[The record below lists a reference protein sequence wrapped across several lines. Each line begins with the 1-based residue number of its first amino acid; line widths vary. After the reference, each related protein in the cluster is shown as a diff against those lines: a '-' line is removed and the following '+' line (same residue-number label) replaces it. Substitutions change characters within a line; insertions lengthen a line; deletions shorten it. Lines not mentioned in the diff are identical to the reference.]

1 MTDIQG
7 SESAEDS
14 PAGRRPS
21 GGAAALDQEKLIIQV
36 GSNGVDA
43 SYVMTSS
50 ILKINPQYFS
60 IEALAAIGRNE
71 VQLLKNL
78 SEVLDED
85 LTLNE
90 LIINVFDKERFH

>member
-1 MTDIQG
+1 MN
-7 SESAEDS
+7 E
-14 PAGRRPS
+14 
-21 GGAAALDQEKLIIQV
+21 LDTAKLII
-36 GSNGVDA
+36 
-43 SYVMTSS
+43 YVMTSS

-60 IEALAAIGRNE
+60 IEALDAIAKNE

-78 SEVLDED
+78 NEVLDED

>member
-1 MTDIQG
+1 MDN
-7 SESAEDS
+7 
-14 PAGRRPS
+14 
-21 GGAAALDQEKLIIQV
+21 LDQAKLIIQV

-43 SYVMTSS
+43 SYVMTTS
-50 ILKINPQYFS
+50 IMKVNPQYFS

-71 VQLLKNL
+71 AELLKNL

-85 LTLNE
+85 FTLNE

>member
-1 MTDIQG
+1 MFGFANIP
-7 SESAEDS
+7 E
-14 PAGRRPS
+14 
-21 GGAAALDQEKLIIQV
+21 LDQAKLII
-36 GSNGVDA
+36 
-43 SYVMTSS
+43 YVMTSS

-78 SEVLDED
+78 SEVLEDD

>member
-1 MTDIQG
+1 MP
-7 SESAEDS
+7 E
-14 PAGRRPS
+14 
-21 GGAAALDQEKLIIQV
+21 LDQAKLII
-36 GSNGVDA
+36 
-43 SYVMTSS
+43 YVMTTS
-50 ILKINPQYFS
+50 IMKVNPQYFS
-60 IEALAAIGRNE
+60 TEALDAIAKNE

>member
-1 MTDIQG
+1 MN
-7 SESAEDS
+7 E
-14 PAGRRPS
+14 P
-21 GGAAALDQEKLIIQV
+21 LDTAKLII
-36 GSNGVDA
+36 
-43 SYVMTSS
+43 YVMTTS
-50 ILKINPQYFS
+50 IMKINPQYFS

-71 VQLLKNL
+71 EQLLKNL

>member
-1 MTDIQG
+1 MN
-7 SESAEDS
+7 E
-14 PAGRRPS
+14 P
-21 GGAAALDQEKLIIQV
+21 LDTAKLII
-36 GSNGVDA
+36 
-43 SYVMTSS
+43 YVMTSS

>member
-1 MTDIQG
+1 MN
-7 SESAEDS
+7 E
-14 PAGRRPS
+14 P
-21 GGAAALDQEKLIIQV
+21 LDTAKLII
-36 GSNGVDA
+36 
-43 SYVMTSS
+43 YVMTSS

-60 IEALAAIGRNE
+60 IEALDAIAKHE

-78 SEVLDED
+78 SEVLEDD

>member
-1 MTDIQG
+1 MN
-7 SESAEDS
+7 E
-14 PAGRRPS
+14 
-21 GGAAALDQEKLIIQV
+21 LDTAKFII
-36 GSNGVDA
+36 
-43 SYVMTSS
+43 YVMTSS

-60 IEALAAIGRNE
+60 IEALDAIAKNE

>member
-1 MTDIQG
+1 MTDI
-7 SESAEDS
+7 
-14 PAGRRPS
+14 
-21 GGAAALDQEKLIIQV
+21 DQAKLIIQV

-43 SYVMTSS
+43 SYATTTS

-60 IEALAAIGRNE
+60 IDALAAIGRNE
-71 VQLLKNL
+71 VQLLKSL

-85 LTLNE
+85 LTLND

>member
-1 MTDIQG
+1 MNELQG
-7 SESAEDS
+7 SDS
-14 PAGRRPS
+14 
-21 GGAAALDQEKLIIQV
+21 GAAALDTAKLII
-36 GSNGVDA
+36 
-43 SYVMTSS
+43 YVMTSS

-78 SEVLDED
+78 SEVLEDD

>member
-1 MTDIQG
+1 MP
-7 SESAEDS
+7 E
-14 PAGRRPS
+14 
-21 GGAAALDQEKLIIQV
+21 LDQAKLII
-36 GSNGVDA
+36 
-43 SYVMTSS
+43 YVMTSS

-60 IEALAAIGRNE
+60 KEALAAIGRNE

-78 SEVLDED
+78 SEVLEDD

>member
-1 MTDIQG
+1 MNELQG
-7 SESAEDS
+7 SDS
-14 PAGRRPS
+14 
-21 GGAAALDQEKLIIQV
+21 GAAALDQAKLII
-36 GSNGVDA
+36 
-43 SYVMTSS
+43 YVMTAS

-60 IEALAAIGRNE
+60 IEALVAIGRDE

-78 SEVLDED
+78 SEVLEDD